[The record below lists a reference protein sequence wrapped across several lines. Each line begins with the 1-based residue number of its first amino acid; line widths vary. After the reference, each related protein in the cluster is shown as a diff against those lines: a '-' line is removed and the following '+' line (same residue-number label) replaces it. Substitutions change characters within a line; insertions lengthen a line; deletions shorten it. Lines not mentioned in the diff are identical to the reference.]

1 MKREP
6 TDIEAVLAWA
16 YGDEKIARTAFAR
29 VPVGPAPCGSQM
41 RSVEEI
47 GNLGVRVD
55 RSPYV
60 VPTAPT
66 DAEAVHLAVMAL
78 PRQAA
83 DIVMQVAETGRRPE
97 WLPDQKPFPVP
108 NKFDEPTIVYHDP
121 GRRERPSHCPVM
133 YLPDRVRL
141 DHSRMIYAL
150 WHTAVSALAVSLKDC
165 LERFDVTGPAAPAE
179 PWNAKN
185 A

>member
-1 MKREP
+1 MREK
-6 TDIEAVLAWA
+6 TDIEDVLAWA
-16 YGDEKIARTAFAR
+16 YGVEKIGRTAFAR

-66 DAEAVHLAVMAL
+66 DAESVHLAVMTL
-78 PRQAA
+78 PRQAREVV
-83 DIVMQVAETGRRPE
+83 IEVAETGTRPE
-97 WLPDQKPFPVP
+97 WLPDQRPVP
-108 NKFDEPTIVYHDP
+108 VRDARGRVAMVYHDP
-121 GRRERPSHCPVM
+121 GAKSHPSHCPVM
-133 YLPDRVRL
+133 YLPDKVRL
-141 DHSRMIYAL
+141 EHSRKVYSL

-165 LERFDVTGPAAPAE
+165 LERFEVTGPEAPAE
-179 PWNAKN
+179 PWMKKPG
-185 A
+185 